1 MNLVMLKPGL
11 ILCCLMLFTGCTSAP
26 PLVAVQSTVVG
37 CPLVI
42 PCLLPAS
49 NPISNQGISSELDTC
64 ETAWHDCAAQID
76 MIIECQTKQE
86 AKQKVKQQAKALS
99 QKEGHHHE

>member
-1 MNLVMLKPGL
+1 M
-11 ILCCLMLFTGCTSAP
+11 IFAGCTSAP
-26 PLVAVQSTVVG
+26 TLVAVQSTVVG

-42 PCLLPAS
+42 PCQLPAS
-49 NPISNQGISSELDTC
+49 NPISNQGISSELDSC

-86 AKQKVKQQAKALS
+86 AKQKVKQQAKELS
-99 QKEGHHHE
+99 QKEGKRHE

>member
-1 MNLVMLKPGL
+1 
-11 ILCCLMLFTGCTSAP
+11 MLFTGCTSAP

-42 PCLLPAS
+42 PCQLPAS

-76 MIIECQTKQE
+76 MIIECQN
-86 AKQKVKQQAKALS
+86 KQQAKDLS
-99 QKEGHHHE
+99 QKEGKRHE

>member
-11 ILCCLMLFTGCTSAP
+11 ILCCLTLFAGCTSAP

-42 PCLLPAS
+42 PCQLPAS
-49 NPISNQGISSELDTC
+49 NPISNQGISSELDSC

-76 MIIECQTKQE
+76 MIIECQN
-86 AKQKVKQQAKALS
+86 KQKAKQQAKDLS
-99 QKEGHHHE
+99 QTEGKRNE

>member
-1 MNLVMLKPGL
+1 MNLAMLKRGL
-11 ILCCLMLFTGCTSAP
+11 MLSCLMLFAGCTSAP

-42 PCLLPAS
+42 PCRLPAS

-64 ETAWHDCAAQID
+64 EAAWHECAAQID
-76 MIIECQTKQE
+76 MIIDCQH
-86 AKQKVKQQAKALS
+86 KQKAKANTL
-99 QKEGHHHE
+99 QAEGQRHE